1 MQEPG
6 APSSVHFSSPSGRIP
21 ALDGVRGVAILLV
34 MVSHLY
40 GLVWAMEG
48 EAPHR
53 GIDVWVNRVVH
64 TGWMGVDL
72 FFVLSGFLITG
83 ILYDAKHSNTYFRSF
98 YARRFLRIFPL
109 YYGFLIVL
117 LLVAPHVD
125 LLRRSSDI
133 DTLRESQF
141 WYWAY
146 LSNYQSSIER
156 ISNELAFQ
164 NAFIHFWSLA
174 VEEQFYLLWPSFV
187 LLLDRRKL
195 MVTCVLLVVTAF
207 FTRMYLQS
215 DAASS
220 WARLNAPHVFLPARM
235 DTLALGALLA
245 LAVRDGDLIGRL
257 ARYAV
262 PVMMLSAA
270 VVAFYFFREK
280 GLSTID
286 RDTQLI
292 GFTAIALMFA
302 ALLALVVTAAP
313 ESRLN
318 RFFSNPYL
326 MFFGQYAYGLYV
338 VHLLIGFALADRI
351 AGRSD
356 LPEVVGSQIPVSAAF
371 GLVGIACSVAAAW
384 VSWHV
389 FEKQFLKLK
398 RFFPYGDERRSAG
411 EQAIP
416 AVTPVAEP
424 ELATT
429 TT

>member
-40 GLVWAMEG
+40 GLVWALEG
-48 EAPHR
+48 EAPTR
-53 GIDVWVNRVVH
+53 GLDIWANRIAH

-109 YYGFLIVL
+109 YYGFLILL

-125 LLRRSSDI
+125 LLRRASNVDA
-133 DTLRESQF
+133 LRDGQF

-146 LSNYQSSIER
+146 LSNYQSSIEQ
-156 ISNELAFQ
+156 ISNTQTFQ
-164 NAFIHFWSLA
+164 TGFRHFWSLA
-174 VEEQFYLLWPSFV
+174 IEEQFYLIWPSFV

-195 MVTCVLLVVTAF
+195 MVACVVLVVAAF

-245 LAVRDGDLIGRL
+245 LAVRDGDLIRRL

-262 PVMMLSAA
+262 PVMAFSAA

-313 ESRLN
+313 ASRLN
-318 RFFSNPYL
+318 RCFSHPYL

-338 VHLLIGFALADRI
+338 VHLLIGFVLADRI

-356 LPEVVGSQIPVSAAF
+356 LPEFFGSQMPVSAAF
-371 GLVGIACSVAAAW
+371 GLLGIACSVAAAW
-384 VSWHV
+384 VSWQL

-398 RFFPYGDERRSAG
+398 RFFPYEDGARVSPERASA
-411 EQAIP
+411 P
-416 AVTPVAEP
+416 VTHATEP
-424 ELATT
+424 ELATRT
-429 TT
+429 T

>member
-6 APSSVHFSSPSGRIP
+6 APASVHFSSPSGRIP

-40 GLVWAMEG
+40 GLVWALEG
-48 EAPHR
+48 EAPTL
-53 GIDVWVNRVVH
+53 GLDVWANRIVH

-109 YYGFLIVL
+109 YYGFLIL
-117 LLVAPHVD
+117 LLVIAPHFDV
-125 LLRRSSDI
+125 LRRASNVDA
-133 DTLRESQF
+133 LRDAQF
-141 WYWAY
+141 WYWTY
-146 LSNYQSSIER
+146 LSNYQSSVEQ
-156 ISNELAFQ
+156 ISNTQTFQ
-164 NAFIHFWSLA
+164 TGFRHFWSLA
-174 VEEQFYLLWPSFV
+174 IEEQFYLIWPSFV

-195 MVTCVLLVVTAF
+195 MVVCVALVVAAF
-207 FTRMYLQS
+207 LTRMYLQS

-245 LAVRDGDLIGRL
+245 LALRDGDLLQRL
-257 ARYAV
+257 ARFAV
-262 PVMMLSAA
+262 PVMAFSAA
-270 VVAFYFFREK
+270 LLAVYFFREK

-286 RDTQLI
+286 RDTQLY

-302 ALLALVVTAAP
+302 ALLSLVVTARP

-338 VHLLIGFALADRI
+338 VHLLIGFVLADRM
-351 AGRSD
+351 AGRID
-356 LPEVVGSQIPVSAAF
+356 LPEIFGSQMPVSLAF
-371 GLVGIACSVAAAW
+371 ALIAMSASIAGAW
-384 VSWHV
+384 VSWHL

-398 RFFPYGDERRSAG
+398 RFFPY
-411 EQAIP
+411 EQASPPDAERVATP
-416 AVTPVAEP
+416 ALHPEP
-424 ELATT
+424 ELAARTS
-429 TT
+429 